1 MPPLP
6 TLNPYGFCAN
16 GCPTANSATSSNR
29 GGTSVNS
36 DAGRYPDGYTLN
48 ANRHIF
54 VLLVP
59 YLGLW
64 PSPIANS
71 HKVQAAAIPAETVLN
86 QRNRAETKSLVRS

>member
-36 DAGRYPDGYTLN
+36 DAGRHPDGYTLN
-48 ANRHIF
+48 ANRHIL
-54 VLLVP
+54 VLLCTMF
-59 YLGLW
+59 GLMALAYSQQ
-64 PSPIANS
+64 PQGTSGSNS
-71 HKVQAAAIPAETVLN
+71 R
-86 QRNRAETKSLVRS
+86 RNCIK